1 MKLTAEQVLEK
12 KFTVDLKGYDTHEV
26 DSFLDL
32 VIEDYQEFK
41 KNQEE
46 QNQKI
51 NELTLI
57 KEKLKEEIQLKEH
70 RLNALTKQIQ
80 ILESKGLSNMDL
92 LKRVNKLE
100 ENSK

>member
-1 MKLTAEQVLEK
+1 MKLDADKVLNK
-12 KFTVDLKGYDTHEV
+12 KFSINLKGYDTHEV

-32 VIEDYQEFK
+32 VIEDYQKFK
-41 KNQEE
+41 KNWEE

-57 KEKLKEEIQLKEH
+57 KEKLKEEIQLKDH

-100 ENSK
+100 ENNK